1 VHDLRDSITRQPPW
15 GDHVGL
21 DPETDGPIPLIL
33 QTSGGTTG
41 LPRPMIY
48 TPRDREVMNIMSGRR
63 LYTCGV
69 RPYDVV
75 QVTLSLGL
83 SNGGFLNR
91 ESLWKY
97 TGAIPVMTGSG
108 AATSTRRQIEIM
120 KAWGVNVLIGFPA
133 YLRHM
138 ARIARDEM
146 NIDPAE
152 LKLKAVMTHLGVD
165 DRREIESRWN
175 APVFDGY
182 GTNGWGAIAVGC
194 VERWGMDVFEDGF
207 VVEIN
212 DPETLRPMPLG
223 EKGTV
228 FLTALFKHAAP
239 VIRFN
244 VSDIS
249 SFLPGACACGGTH
262 IRMDRIFGRS
272 DNMVKLRG
280 VNIFPDAIGALVTE
294 SRGSNGEYVC
304 VVEHA
309 GEERRDTMTVL
320 VEAANAAVNRT
331 ILKDAIELR
340 LKEALG
346 IKIGVDIVDAGALD
360 LMTGLSHSSKIK
372 RVIDKRN
379 G

>member
-1 VHDLRDSITRQPPW
+1 
-15 GDHVGL
+15 
-21 DPETDGPIPLIL
+21 
-33 QTSGGTTG
+33 
-41 LPRPMIY
+41 
-48 TPRDREVMNIMSGRR
+48 
-63 LYTCGV
+63 
-69 RPYDVV
+69 
-75 QVTLSLGL
+75 
-83 SNGGFLNR
+83 
-91 ESLWKY
+91 
-97 TGAIPVMTGSG
+97 
-108 AATSTRRQIEIM
+108 M
-120 KAWGVNVLIGFPA
+120 KAWGVNVLIGFPG

-138 ARIARDEM
+138 ARIARDDM

-165 DRREIESRWN
+165 DRREIESLWN

-182 GTNGWGAIAVGC
+182 GTNECGAIAVDC
-194 VERWGMDVFEDGF
+194 EVRCGMHVFEDAF

-320 VEAANAAVNRT
+320 VEAANAAVNRP